1 MDGYILRPLGADEYG
16 VLGDFLYEAIFIPE
30 GVSPPPREIINQ
42 PELQVYVEDF
52 GSRRGDI
59 AVCAEYGERIVG
71 AAWSRIMDDYGHIDD
86 DTPSLAISLYNEH
99 RGKGVGT
106 ELMRAL
112 LAELKSAGFGQVSL
126 SVQKAN
132 YAVKLYRK
140 TGFVTVDENDEEY
153 IMLLQGAPA
162 GDSRGRS

>member
-1 MDGYILRPLGADEYG
+1 MDGYTVRPLGADEYG
-16 VLGDFLYEAIFIPE
+16 VLGDFLYEAIFISE

-52 GSRRGDI
+52 GTRRGDI
-59 AVCAEYGERIVG
+59 AVCAEYGGRIVG
-71 AAWSRIMDDYGHIDD
+71 AAWSRIMNDYGHIDD
-86 DTPSLAISLYNEH
+86 DTPSLAISLYKEH
-99 RGKGVGT
+99 RGRGVGT

-153 IMLLQGAPA
+153 IMLRALQN
-162 GDSRGRS
+162 D

>member
-1 MDGYILRPLGADEYG
+1 M
-16 VLGDFLYEAIFIPE
+16 
-30 GVSPPPREIINQ
+30 
-42 PELQVYVEDF
+42 QVYVDGF
-52 GSRRGDI
+52 GTRRGDI
-59 AVCAEYGERIVG
+59 AVCAELGGRIVG

-86 DTPSLAISLYNEH
+86 DTPSLAISLYSEH
-99 RGKGVGT
+99 RGRGVGT

-140 TGFVTVDENDEEY
+140 TDFVTVDENAEEY
-153 IMLLQGAPA
+153 IMLRALQN
-162 GDSRGRS
+162 D

>member
-1 MDGYILRPLGADEYG
+1 MH
-16 VLGDFLYEAIFIPE
+16 
-30 GVSPPPREIINQ
+30 
-42 PELQVYVEDF
+42 
-52 GSRRGDI
+52 
-59 AVCAEYGERIVG
+59 
-71 AAWSRIMDDYGHIDD
+71 DYGHIDD
-86 DTPSLAISLYNEH
+86 ETPSLAISLYKDH

-112 LAELKSAGFGQVSL
+112 LAELKSAGFERVSL

-153 IMLLQGAPA
+153 IMLRRGAPA
-162 GDSRGRS
+162 GGSRDRS